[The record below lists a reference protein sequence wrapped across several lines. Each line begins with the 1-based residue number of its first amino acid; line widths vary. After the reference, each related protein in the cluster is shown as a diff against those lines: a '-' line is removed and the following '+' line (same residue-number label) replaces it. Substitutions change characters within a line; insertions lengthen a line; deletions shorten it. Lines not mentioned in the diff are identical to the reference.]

1 MGCRLGTRI
10 YTSRASPSHQQ
21 LGSPALAIC
30 PLSFARGLRR
40 CIPLPAATTA
50 FSTFHP
56 SLLPGA
62 RWQRTQS
69 SSLLHSTAAQP
80 LPFTAGT
87 AVAAMSEAGPSVAA
101 APQSPP
107 DMQLP
112 SSFQESY
119 IALAHDLADVAAR
132 ITSKYFR
139 APFDVEMKAD
149 ASPVT
154 IADRE
159 AEAAMR
165 ALLAQRVPS
174 HAVFG
179 EEQGVQWGS
188 GAGAEFMWVLDPID
202 GTKSFITGGR
212 RRAAGAEPPYSS
224 SLAAAAGKP
233 LFGTLIALLH
243 QGQPV
248 LGIIDQPISRERWQG
263 VRGRPTTLNG
273 RPLATRPCADLRLA
287 YLYATTPH
295 MFSGQAGQ
303 GWAGQGCAGL
313 GRAGQSWAE
322 LGRELGRAA
331 PHAPPSMHAALPRL
345 CLCIYA
351 DDGHAATLT
360 WAVCLQPGCRAFRAG
375 FQQSQGCSADPHVRS
390 GLCVHPSS
398 ASSVAQL
405 LSPCAP
411 SGCDCYAYGLL
422 AAGHADIVCEA
433 DLKPYDYMALV
444 PIVQG
449 AGGVITDW
457 RGGPLVWL
465 PSAQAAEKAAA
476 GEGTGA
482 LRAEWPGEVLAAGDP
497 RVHQQALEKLA
508 F

>member
-1 MGCRLGTRI
+1 MGCRLCTRT
-10 YTSRASPSHQQ
+10 YSSRASPSHQQ
-21 LGSPALAIC
+21 LGSPASTIC

-56 SLLPGA
+56 SLLPGV

-69 SSLLHSTAAQP
+69 SSLFHSTAAQP
-80 LPFTAGT
+80 LRFTAGT

-202 GTKSFITGGR
+202 GTKSFITG
-212 RRAAGAEPPYSS
+212 
-224 SLAAAAGKP
+224 KP

-295 MFSGQAGQ
+295 MFSGPSEQAFN
-303 GWAGQGCAGL
+303 
-313 GRAGQSWAE
+313 RV
-322 LGRELGRAA
+322 R
-331 PHAPPSMHAALPRL
+331 
-345 CLCIYA
+345 
-351 DDGHAATLT
+351 D
-360 WAVCLQPGCRAFRAG
+360 AVRIPMY
-375 FQQSQGCSADPHVRS
+375 
-390 GLCVHPSS
+390 
-398 ASSVAQL
+398 
-405 LSPCAP
+405 
-411 SGCDCYAYGLL
+411 GCDCYAYGLL